1 MKYEDWIKYEEDRL
15 AEKNA
20 NFNSGSKT
28 HSIEGSSFGPGAK
41 IEAVYRERCLLEVLL
56 QQQALI
62 DALQAQLS
70 TLQPHS
76 LAAPF

>member
-1 MKYEDWIKYEEDRL
+1 MKYEDWIKYEKDRL
-15 AEKNA
+15 AERNGYLM
-20 NFNSGSKT
+20 SGSKT
-28 HSIEGSSFGPGAK
+28 RSDEENSFGPGAK
-41 IEAVYRERCLLEVLL
+41 VEAVYRERCMLEVLL

-76 LAAPF
+76 LAAPL